1 MSKGVAVFFVSINI
15 GTPSLPMIAS
25 EGDPA

>member
-1 MSKGVAVFFVSINI
+1 MSKGVTVFVVSINI